1 MRQIPIED
9 LAWRHTAFLAR
20 EPVDRPLLGLWVGD
34 YYFTTQFPHGIAR
47 WQIGAEITPAQVSLA
62 QFLPDYQ
69 NLYELHEHLN
79 DDFFYVGSAY
89 PGLPWMEAL
98 MGCRVFAAETSAWS
112 EPFLFD
118 YGQLDDLPPVRESAW
133 FEKLI
138 EMTRGLVE
146 WAAGRFPVNAPL
158 LRGPA
163 DIAAALRG
171 ADQFAL
177 DFYDHPA
184 EVSRLLELCAH
195 ARQEVMRAILEI
207 VEPFYGGYTAGGYP
221 SKLWTPGKTC
231 LYNQEDAAAILSP
244 RLFEKFLLPLE
255 NAIAMQADI
264 AYIHLH
270 SACLYPVDI
279 LLRAGNYAVLQ
290 VNYDH
295 AGTSPRLPDILP
307 TLKRIAE
314 QRPLILWGEFT
325 LDEMTLV
332 ARTLGSRGV
341 SFQPV
346 VANEDAAHAYREV
359 FLRAWRDID
368 AQASE

>member
-1 MRQIPIED
+1 MRQIPIPD
-9 LAWRHTAFLAR
+9 FAWRHTAFLTRA
-20 EPVDRPLLGLWVGD
+20 PVDRPLLGLWVGD
-34 YYFTTQFPHGIAR
+34 YFFTTQFPNGVAR
-47 WQIGAEITPAQVSLA
+47 WQVGTEITPAQVSLA

-69 NLYELHEHLN
+69 NLYELHERLN

-118 YGQLDDLPPVRESAW
+118 YAQLDDLPPVRQSAW
-133 FEKLI
+133 FNTLI
-138 EMTRGLVE
+138 EMTTGLVE
-146 WAAGRFPVNAPL
+146 WAAERFPVNAPL

-163 DIAAALRG
+163 DIAAAMRG
-171 ADQFAL
+171 GDRFAL

-184 EVSRLLELCAH
+184 EVERLLALCAQ
-195 ARQEVMRAILEI
+195 ARQEVLQAIHAI
-207 VEPFYGGYTAGGYP
+207 VKPFYGGYTAGGYP

-231 LYNQEDAAAILSP
+231 LYNQDDAAAILSP

-255 NAIAMQADI
+255 NSIARQAEV
-264 AYIHLH
+264 AYLHLH
-270 SACLYPVDI
+270 SSCLYPVDI
-279 LLRAGNYAVLQ
+279 LLRDSAYAVLQ

-295 AGTSPRLPDILP
+295 AGAGPRLPDILP
-307 TLKRIAE
+307 TLKKIIA

-325 LDEMTLV
+325 LDEMALV
-332 ARTLGSRGV
+332 AQTLGSRGL

-346 VANEDAAHAYREV
+346 VADAGAARAYREA
-359 FLRAWRDID
+359 FLRVWRD
-368 AQASE
+368 ARA